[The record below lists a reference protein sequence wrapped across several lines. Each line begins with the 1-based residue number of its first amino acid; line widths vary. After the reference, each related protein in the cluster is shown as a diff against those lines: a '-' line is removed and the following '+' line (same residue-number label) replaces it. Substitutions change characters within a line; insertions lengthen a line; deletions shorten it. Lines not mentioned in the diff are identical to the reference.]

1 MAKKKS
7 KKKKKKPKP
16 GSGMAEE
23 RLLQAVGFV
32 TFLRV
37 NDLGQGF
44 GGGQSNFIP
53 VEVVFRLD
61 SKPDKAFGFQLR
73 DDEWLPARR
82 GMLALLRDA
91 MIHRLEV
98 TTDYSQPAGPPDQNG
113 IAIRVWITRPR

>member
-73 DDEWLPARR
+73 DDEWLPARH

-91 MIHRLEV
+91 MTHRLEV
-98 TTDYSQPAGPPDQNG
+98 TTDYSQPASPPDQNG